1 MFDQAYL
8 ANCLRSHR
16 SKSFRS
22 NQTCR
27 VRAMDVTAVVAI
39 VNVLR
44 MVLLMQGVFHCIDE
58 SSRYL
63 NHWQGGVVL
72 HTFKRI
78 DLQHTQP

>member
-1 MFDQAYL
+1 
-8 ANCLRSHR
+8 
-16 SKSFRS
+16 
-22 NQTCR
+22 
-27 VRAMDVTAVVAI
+27 MDVTAVVAI